1 MPGVEIDDE
10 DHIARYCKPTS
21 IGSNGLPLASAFEP
35 KMNHNHLSVNWLE
48 YFNRPDLDQAV
59 DCVRQAFRDK
69 EYGTSA
75 NGKFA
80 VLRVGEVKT
89 AISRLSSRPAR
100 VEHLPEGNDQ
110 SHSGVF
116 GYTASDGLIAGQIAK
131 LVRAKDL
138 HPTRLS

>member
-10 DHIARYCKPTS
+10 HHISRYCKPTS
-21 IGSNGLPLASAFEP
+21 IGTNGLPLASAFEP
-35 KMNHNHLSVNWLE
+35 KENHDHLSVNWLE
-48 YFNRPDLDQAV
+48 YFKKPDLDQAI

-69 EYGTSA
+69 DYDTSA

-80 VLRVGEVKT
+80 VLQVGEVKT
-89 AISRLSSRPAR
+89 AISKLSSRSLR
-100 VEHLPEGNDQ
+100 VERRPEGNDQ